1 MVMKVFI
8 EDIKGYVEVF
18 NNIWKITIKKING
31 KNTLILKGN
40 PASDEINISLS
51 KIKLAYALDN
61 VNLEE
66 YFRYEK

>member
-8 EDIKGYVEVF
+8 EDNKGYVGVF
-18 NNIWKITIKKING
+18 NNIWKISIKKING
-31 KNTLILKGN
+31 KNTLILRGN
-40 PASDEINISLS
+40 PARDEINIPLS
-51 KIKLAYALDN
+51 KIRLAYALDN